1 VAGAL
6 ALIDANLVQDALQDG
21 REALH
26 NYPISLS
33 GFGRYQFQSEK
44 LKGWSLG
51 AGARYRAD
59 RVLGYLPDSQPV
71 RAPKWFQM
79 DANVAYRRT
88 LWNRRVDMRLQLNV
102 QNLLDNRDLIW
113 TSIDATNFLKNDYSL
128 FTPRQFIL
136 SASFSYR

>member
-1 VAGAL
+1 MFRPDPVRAA
-6 ALIDANLVQDALQDG
+6 ALQDG

-33 GFGRYQFQSEK
+33 GFGRYQFQGERM
-44 LKGWSLG
+44 KGWSLG

-59 RVLGYLPDSQPV
+59 RVLGYTPDSQPV
-71 RAPKWFQM
+71 RAPKWFLM

-113 TSIDATNFLKNDYSL
+113 TSIDATTFQKNDYSL